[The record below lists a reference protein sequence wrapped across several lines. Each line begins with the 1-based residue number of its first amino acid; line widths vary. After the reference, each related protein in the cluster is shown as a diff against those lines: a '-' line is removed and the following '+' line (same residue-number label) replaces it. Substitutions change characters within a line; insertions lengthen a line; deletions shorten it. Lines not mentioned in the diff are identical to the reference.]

1 MTKRLMRVL
10 LSTLA
15 LAILLIVGLGFVYM
29 VTVKEDALGVAT
41 FHHKTWIPLLVLAL
55 GAAGCLY
62 GMDAVRALKKQNPL
76 NLLPAIVLGA
86 ALCIATGTPI
96 LWVEYRPSSWLIPYA
111 ALFALAVLLIEFVY
125 LLRDKEARQMR
136 WDGKAAF
143 KCAGLM
149 LLCCVPAGLCA
160 AADAAMDLPGRVQ
173 IALYLLS
180 GAAALWVLRRGNRAA
195 GIALLCIGAVGIAA
209 FFLVLKFFSTG
220 GYENAGFL
228 AARVING
235 FFSKECLS
243 AYGFCVFGGVK
254 AMMKG

>member
-1 MTKRLMRVL
+1 
-10 LSTLA
+10 
-15 LAILLIVGLGFVYM
+15 
-29 VTVKEDALGVAT
+29 
-41 FHHKTWIPLLVLAL
+41 
-55 GAAGCLY
+55 
-62 GMDAVRALKKQNPL
+62 
-76 NLLPAIVLGA
+76 
-86 ALCIATGTPI
+86 
-96 LWVEYRPSSWLIPYA
+96 
-111 ALFALAVLLIEFVY
+111 
-125 LLRDKEARQMR
+125 MR
-136 WDGKAAF
+136 WEGKAAF

-235 FFSKECLS
+235 FFDKACLS

>member
-55 GAAGCLY
+55 GAA
-62 GMDAVRALKKQNPL
+62 
-76 NLLPAIVLGA
+76 
-86 ALCIATGTPI
+86 
-96 LWVEYRPSSWLIPYA
+96 
-111 ALFALAVLLIEFVY
+111 AVLLIEFAH
-125 LLRDKEARQMR
+125 LLRDKEARKMR
-136 WDGKAAF
+136 WEGKAALQ
-143 KCAGLM
+143 CAGLM

-235 FFSKECLS
+235 FFSKACLS